1 MQAIASALA
10 TLGRGCFI
18 FSRRERPLEP
28 ELHGNLM
35 PAYTRHHAAEQAHR
49 GDVLILH
56 RWRALD
62 PSPCLRGHRRAISLT
77 TIFDEH
83 YPTLCNMASRADER
97 MVLDTTYS
105 HCMVRDHLRQDQLSA
120 TGNTTRHSHTKPH
133 AEAPPGHEEYR
144 SFAPGC

>member
-1 MQAIASALA
+1 KQLKLA
-10 TLGRGCFI
+10 PMGSSPRMTP
-18 FSRRERPLEP
+18 ERVTQSNRKML
-28 ELHGNLM
+28 LM
-35 PAYTRHHAAEQAHR
+35 PAYSRHHAAEQTHR
-49 GDVLILH
+49 SDVLILH

-97 MVLDTTYS
+97 MVLDTTYTTVWS
-105 HCMVRDHLRQDQLSA
+105 GTTFVRINSA
-120 TGNTTRHSHTKPH
+120 PQAIQRITRTRNRTQKR
-133 AEAPPGHEEYR
+133 PPGHEEYR